1 MKKSILV
8 KSAIALALTAGFSSS
23 ASASCSAGSVYC
35 GSTSMQPLSSYSSS
49 SSLGTSYTGGSY
61 TSSYGSSSA
70 PTLVPFSSAAATTG
84 PIRMN
89 GLGSSEYLQP
99 TSCPVNVNGLQSGQS
114 VLGCYSV
121 MKQSQQA
128 SRIHYGAPQT
138 VRVVRPIIYVR
149 YPVPT
154 PVYNVPV
161 PVPMPFYGPRPMC
174 GAPMMPPPMRR
185 CGW

>member
-1 MKKSILV
+1 MKKLILV
-8 KSAIALALTAGFSSS
+8 KSVMALALTAGFSS
-23 ASASCSAGSVYC
+23 AANASCSAGSVYC
-35 GSTSMQPLSSYSSS
+35 GSSSLQPLSSYSSS

-61 TSSYGSSSA
+61 SSSYGTSSA
-70 PTLVPFSSAAATTG
+70 PTLVPFSSSAATTG
-84 PIRMN
+84 PIRMS
-89 GLGSSEYLQP
+89 GLGASEYLQP

-121 MKQSQQA
+121 MKQSQ
-128 SRIHYGAPQT
+128 SSSIHYGAPQT

-154 PVYNVPV
+154 PVFNVPV
-161 PVPMPFYGPRPMC
+161 PVPVPVFGPRPMC
-174 GAPMMPPPMRR
+174 GAPMMPRPMMRG